1 MGNGQDGW
9 GEAAEAGDAAQALE
23 DAADQAIQAC
33 GGDPREAVK
42 ALIVAN
48 GFLEDQ
54 LASISYGYARGKVP
68 RRDAG

>member
-1 MGNGQDGW
+1 MGTGRGGAD
-9 GEAAEAGDAAQALE
+9 EAAAEAGAAGALE
-23 DAADQAIQAC
+23 EAADEAIRAC

-54 LASISYGYARGKVP
+54 LAQVSYGYARGKVP